1 MSRLR
6 VGMDRSAPDPA
17 DGAGP
22 LRRWILSV
30 LDLLEGVW
38 HNEADPPA
46 LGHGEPLDGLVLTVL
61 SQNTNDRNRD
71 MAFERLKA
79 RFPSWES
86 VVEGGAEALEDAV
99 RPAGLAPTKARRIL
113 KILEI
118 VHGDFGAYSIAE
130 LARRGRDEARRYL
143 TALPGVGEKTAAC
156 VLMFDMALPA
166 FPVDT
171 HVSRVCRR
179 VGFVPEKASPDDI
192 CALMEREVPP
202 RRYLGGHV
210 NIIEHG
216 RAVCSARKPLC
227 GACPLTALCNT
238 GRERVA
244 EAMAAE
250 MRKGR
255 PGQGRARKGGASD
268 DGGNQGDPKKRGKN

>member
-1 MSRLR
+1 MMVNIEIMNLALKNNQFWQHCNFMQLTTVDTATAWSPFGQAVIIAGAA
-6 VGMDRSAPDPA
+6 VGPM
-17 DGAGP
+17 
-22 LRRWILSV
+22 
-30 LDLLEGVW
+30 
-38 HNEADPPA
+38 
-46 LGHGEPLDGLVLTVL
+46 
-61 SQNTNDRNRD
+61 
-71 MAFERLKA
+71 
-79 RFPSWES
+79 
-86 VVEGGAEALEDAV
+86 
-99 RPAGLAPTKARRIL
+99 KARRIL
-113 KILEI
+113 EILKI

-130 LARRGRDEARRYL
+130 LAKRGRDEARRYL

-255 PGQGRARKGGASD
+255 PGRGRARKGGAGD
-268 DGGNQGDPKKRGKN
+268 DGGDQGNREKREKN

>member
-6 VGMDRSAPDPA
+6 AGAERAASAGGTPS
-17 DGAGP
+17 GAEGEGA

-30 LDLLEGVW
+30 LDLLEGLW
-38 HNEADPPA
+38 HNEASPPP

-71 MAFERLKA
+71 VAFERLKA
-79 RFPSWES
+79 RFPTWES
-86 VVEGGAEALEDAV
+86 VVRGGVELLEDAV

-113 KILEI
+113 EILDI
-118 VHGDFGAYSIAE
+118 VRGDFGAYSIAE
-130 LARRGRDEARRYL
+130 LAGRGRDEARRYL

-156 VLMFDMALPA
+156 VLMFDMGLPA

-192 CALMEREVPP
+192 CVVLEREVPP
-202 RRYLGGHV
+202 SRYLGGHV

-216 RAVCSARKPLC
+216 RAVCAARKPLC
-227 GACPLTALCNT
+227 GACPLTALCNE
-238 GRERVA
+238 GRGRIA

-250 MRKGR
+250 MHKGR
-255 PGQGRARKGGASD
+255 QRQGRVRRGEVEDGA
-268 DGGNQGDPKKRGKN
+268 GKS

>member
-6 VGMDRSAPDPA
+6 AGTTRTAPSAEELPGVEGG
-17 DGAGP
+17 GA

-38 HNEADPPA
+38 HNEADPPV

-71 MAFERLKA
+71 RAFGRLKE
-79 RFPSWES
+79 RFPTWEA
-86 VVEGGAEALEDAV
+86 VVAAGAEDLEDAV

-113 KILEI
+113 EILEI
-118 VHGDFGAYSIAE
+118 VRGDFGSYSIAA
-130 LARRGRDEARRYL
+130 LAERGRDEARRYL

-156 VLMFDMALPA
+156 VLMFDMGLPA

-179 VGFVPEKASPDDI
+179 VGFVREKATPEDI

-202 RRYLGGHV
+202 ARYLGGHV

-216 RAVCSARKPLC
+216 RAICAARKPLC
-227 GACPLTALCNT
+227 GACPLTALCGA
-238 GRERVA
+238 GRERIA
-244 EAMAAE
+244 EAMAE
-250 MRKGR
+250 ERRKER
-255 PGQGRARKGGASD
+255 PRSSRTRKGGAED
-268 DGGNQGDPKKRGKN
+268 DRGKD

>member
-1 MSRLR
+1 
-6 VGMDRSAPDPA
+6 MDRSAPPV

-22 LRRWILSV
+22 LRRWIFSV

-38 HNEADPPA
+38 HNEADPPE

-86 VVEGGAEALEDAV
+86 VAGAGAEALEDAV

-118 VHGDFGAYSIAE
+118 VRGDFGAYSIAE
-130 LARRGRDEARRYL
+130 LAKRGRDEARRYL

-156 VLMFDMALPA
+156 VLMFDMDLPA

-179 VGFVPEKASPDDI
+179 VGFVSEKASPDDI
-192 CALMEREVPP
+192 CELMEREVPP
-202 RRYLGGHV
+202 GRYLGGHV

-250 MRKGR
+250 MQKGR
-255 PGQGRARKGGASD
+255 PGLGRARKGGAGD
-268 DGGNQGDPKKRGKN
+268 DGGGREED